1 MSPPD
6 PIPLHEADPTGR
18 FTSRAD
24 SYARFRPGYP
34 DAAIDAALAG
44 LGDPNSL
51 VASDI
56 GAGTGISARLL
67 GDRGLRVFAIEPNE
81 AMRHAAAVHPRI
93 TWLNATAEST
103 TLPGESVDL
112 VIAAQAFH
120 WFRAVEALREFARIL
135 RKPGRL
141 VLMWNVRDDS
151 DPFTEAYTRTV
162 QPASERAADQGLHL
176 SSSSADRCDAF
187 LLERRVTFQHGQ
199 RLDIDGVLGR
209 ARSASYV
216 PESGPE
222 AARIEQDLRAAF
234 EDHRRADGYVV
245 LRHTTVVSIYA
256 TRQTTGY

>member
-1 MSPPD
+1 MQPPK

-18 FTSRAD
+18 FTTRAD

-34 DAAIDAALAG
+34 DEAIDAAIAG
-44 LGDPNSL
+44 LGNPELL
-51 VASDI
+51 VAADI

-67 GDRGLRVFAIEPNE
+67 GDRGLRVFAIEPND
-81 AMRHAAAVHPRI
+81 AMRHAATAHPRV
-93 TWLNATAEST
+93 TWLNATAEAT
-103 TLPGESVDL
+103 TLPDESVDL

-120 WFRAVEALREFARIL
+120 WFRPAESLREFARIL

-151 DPFTEAYTRTV
+151 DPFTEAYSRTV

-176 SSSSADRCDAF
+176 SSSSVDRSGAF
-187 LLERRVTFQHGQ
+187 LLERRVMFENGQ
-199 RLDIDGVLGR
+199 RLDFGGVLGR

-216 PESGPE
+216 PESGPQ

-234 EDHRRADGYVV
+234 DKYQSPDGDVV
-245 LRHTTVVSIYA
+245 LRHTTVVSVYA
-256 TRQTTGY
+256 TRS